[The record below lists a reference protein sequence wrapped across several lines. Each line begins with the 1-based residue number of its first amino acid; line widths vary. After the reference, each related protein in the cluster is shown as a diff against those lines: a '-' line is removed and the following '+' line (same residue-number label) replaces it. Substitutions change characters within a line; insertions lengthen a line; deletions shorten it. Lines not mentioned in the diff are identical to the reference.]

1 VRRQRE
7 CLPVIGAVGVT
18 IALVVGGFGCAHKKS
33 VVAPEVAPLSPGSTT
48 DAGAAASAGT
58 TMVQP
63 EPTVSSATTPE
74 AGVASS
80 ALPTDLAKLNTAGY
94 IKDGFFET
102 DKSELRTD
110 TRDAMAANAAWL
122 KANPSVRILVEGHC
136 DERNTQEYNLALGWR
151 RANAA
156 KDYLT
161 SLGVAAE
168 RIATIS
174 YGEERPFAVGHDE
187 AAWAQNR
194 RAHFV
199 ITAR

>member
-1 VRRQRE
+1 MRRQRKG
-7 CLPVIGAVGVT
+7 LPVAAALAVA
-18 IALVVGGFGCAHKKS
+18 IMLVVGGFGCAHKKS
-33 VVAPEVAPLSPGSTT
+33 VVAPEVAPLSPASTA
-48 DAGAAASAGT
+48 DAGSAASAGT

-63 EPTVSSATTPE
+63 EPAVSAATTPE

-80 ALPTDLAKLNTAGY
+80 ELPTDLAKLNMAGY

-102 DKSELRTD
+102 DRSELRTD
-110 TRDAMAANAAWL
+110 TRDVLAADAIWL
-122 KANPSVRILVEGHC
+122 KANPSVKVLIEGHC

-174 YGEERPFAVGHDE
+174 YGEERPFALGHDE

-194 RAHFV
+194 RVHFV